1 MLNALLGRKIGMTQV
16 FGPNGTVIPVTVI
29 EAGPCVV
36 TQVKTV
42 DHDGY
47 NAVQIGFEQ
56 RPVNRAIRPQLG
68 HLGHSLPLLKAQRK
82 RLQTHQQELKASG
95 SHTTSNDG
103 EAKTSSDSAEE
114 KDAEI
119 SVDNAF
125 GSHTTSKEMHSGSHT
140 TFKDGGPDAFK
151 GDPNALQGDAQRNES
166 KPDKQIEKLLR
177 IQQNRQRRPGPVLG
191 PFRVIREVELQQGIT
206 PDKVELGSLF
216 DVGLFINGEAVD
228 IVGTSKGKGF
238 QGVMKRHGFGGGPRT
253 HGQSDRSRAPG
264 SIGSGT
270 TPGRVLKGTR
280 MAGRMGNARIT
291 AKKLQVIQAD
301 PERNLLVVKGSVPG
315 ANGGLLMIRKL
326 R

>member
-42 DHDGY
+42 DRDGY
-47 NAVQIGFEQ
+47 EAVQIGFEQ
-56 RPVNRAIRPQLG
+56 KPVNRAVRPQLG

-82 RLQTHQQELKASG
+82 RLQVHQQELRAKPSVDSKDEQDAESSAEMAVETKEEQQNESAG
-95 SHTTSNDG
+95 T
-103 EAKTSSDSAEE
+103 AKT
-114 KDAEI
+114 
-119 SVDNAF
+119 
-125 GSHTTSKEMHSGSHT
+125 
-140 TFKDGGPDAFK
+140 
-151 GDPNALQGDAQRNES
+151 
-166 KPDKQIEKLLR
+166 DKQIEKLLK
-177 IQQNRQRRPGPVLG
+177 IQQNRQRRPGPVVG
-191 PFRVIREVELQQGIT
+191 PFKVIREVDLQQGVT
-206 PDKVELGSLF
+206 ADKVELGSLF
-216 DVGLFINGEAVD
+216 DVGLFRDGEAVD

-238 QGVMKRHGFGGGPRT
+238 QGVMKRHGFKGGPRT

-264 SIGSGT
+264 SIGPGT

-280 MAGRMGNARIT
+280 MAGRMGNVRIT
-291 AKKLQVIQAD
+291 AKKLQIIQAD

-315 ANGGLLMIRKL
+315 ANGGLLMIRKHVM